1 MNKYLKNIGL
11 KSRLS
16 SKNLFMEKI
25 GEKAKFA
32 SLNLSRLNIS
42 KKNSVLKQFSQYLKA
57 NEQSILNANKKDIAN
72 AKSKKIKD
80 SMIARLELSSKKI
93 SQIRSSIDQI
103 VKFKDPTGKTLS
115 SWKRPNGLIIKKVS
129 IPIGVI
135 GIIYESRPNVTS
147 DVSALC
153 FKSGNV
159 VILRGGSEAFHSN
172 KILAKLFRKALKK
185 KKCNENCV
193 QFVQSKERRHVDYL
207 LSGMKNYV
215 DLIIPRGGKSLV
227 KKVLKKSSV
236 SIVGHYE
243 GLCHVFVDREA
254 DLSTAIKVVKNSKMR
269 NVSIC
274 GAAETLLIDKMCL
287 KTHCKPILDQLG
299 TLGCKIIG
307 DKIIRKFISGK
318 MKIATEKDWKT
329 EYLSPT
335 ISVKSVNGVEDAI
348 NHINKYGSSHTDS
361 IVTKNKKT
369 AKKFLSSI
377 NSSIAVHN
385 ASTQFA
391 DGGEFGFGAEVGIS
405 TNKLHPRGPIGLDQ
419 LTTYKYILEG
429 KGQIRK

>member
-1 MNKYLKNIGL
+1 M
-11 KSRLS
+11 
-16 SKNLFMEKI
+16 SKNLYMKKI
-25 GEKAKFA
+25 GEKAKLA
-32 SLNLSRLNIS
+32 SLNLSNLNVN
-42 KKNSVLKQFSQYLKA
+42 KRNSVLKQFSQYLKA
-57 NEQSILNANKKDIAN
+57 NEKSILSANKKDIAN
-72 AKSKKIKD
+72 AKFKKIKD
-80 SMIARLELSSKKI
+80 SMIDRLKLNSKKI
-93 SQIRSSIDQI
+93 SQIRNSIEKI
-103 VKFKDPTGKTLS
+103 AKFKDPVGKTLS
-115 SWKRPNGLIIKKVS
+115 SWKRPNGLTIKRMS

-153 FKSGNV
+153 FKSGNA

-172 KILAKLFRKALKK
+172 KILSKIFKRALKK
-185 KKCNENCV
+185 KKCDENCV
-193 QFVQSKERRHVDYL
+193 QFVEHRGRNHVDYL
-207 LSGMKNYV
+207 LSSMKNYV

-227 KKVLKKSSV
+227 KKVLKKSVV
-236 SIVGHYE
+236 SIIGHYE

-254 DLSTAIKVVKNSKMR
+254 DLNMAVEVVKNSKMR

-274 GAAETLLIDKMCL
+274 GATETLLIDKKCL
-287 KTHCKPILDQLG
+287 KTHCKPILDQLSK
-299 TLGCKIIG
+299 LGCKIIG
-307 DKIIRKFISGK
+307 DETIKKFISGK
-318 MKIATEKDWKT
+318 MKIATKKDWET

-335 ISVKSVNGVEDAI
+335 ISVKSVNGVVEAI
-348 NHINKYGSSHTDS
+348 DHINRYGSSHTDS

-369 AKKFLSSI
+369 AKKFLSNI
-377 NSSIAVHN
+377 NSSIAIHN

>member
-1 MNKYLKNIGL
+1 M
-11 KSRLS
+11 
-16 SKNLFMEKI
+16 SKNLYMKKI
-25 GEKAKFA
+25 GEKAKLA
-32 SLNLSRLNIS
+32 SLNLSNLNIN
-42 KKNSVLKQFSQYLKA
+42 KRNSVLKQFSQYLKA
-57 NEQSILNANKKDIAN
+57 NEKSILSANKKDIAN
-72 AKSKKIKD
+72 AKFKKIKD
-80 SMIARLELSSKKI
+80 SMLDRLKLNSKKI
-93 SQIRSSIDQI
+93 SQIRNSIEKI
-103 VKFKDPTGKTLS
+103 AKFKDPVGKTLS
-115 SWKRPNGLIIKKVS
+115 SWKRPNGLIIKRMS

-153 FKSGNV
+153 FKSGNA

-172 KILAKLFRKALKK
+172 KILSKIFKRALKK
-185 KKCNENCV
+185 KKCDENCV
-193 QFVQSKERRHVDYL
+193 QFVERRGRNHVDYL
-207 LSGMKNYV
+207 LSGMKNHV

-227 KKVLKKSSV
+227 KKVLKKSVV
-236 SIVGHYE
+236 SIIGHYE

-254 DLSTAIKVVKNSKMR
+254 DLNMAVEVVKNSKMR

-274 GAAETLLIDKMCL
+274 GATETLLIDKKCL
-287 KTHCKPILDQLG
+287 KTHCKPILDQLSK
-299 TLGCKIIG
+299 LGCKIIG
-307 DKIIRKFISGK
+307 DETIKKFISGK
-318 MKIATEKDWKT
+318 MKIATKKDWET

-335 ISVKSVNGVEDAI
+335 ISVKSVNGVVEAI
-348 NHINKYGSSHTDS
+348 DHINRYGSSHTDS

-369 AKKFLSSI
+369 AKKFLSNI
-377 NSSIAVHN
+377 NSSIAIHN